1 MRRRQFIGLLGGAA
15 VSLPLVAQ
23 AQQAGKIP
31 IVGILW
37 HAGTA
42 QEEGPNFTAM
52 IEGFKTLGYVDG
64 QNIRFEHRF
73 PNEIPERFKSMAAE
87 LVSMKVDVL
96 MSVGVTA
103 APYIKNATSTI
114 PIVFT
119 LVADPVA
126 SKLVDSLARPGG
138 NATGLTL
145 FAAELGAKRLELLKE
160 AVPGLSRVGLLIN
173 PNTSF
178 SRPYIDESKAAAAK
192 LGLVLLT
199 LEARK
204 LDELEP
210 AFDMAS
216 KAGVQAI
223 SITPE
228 GTFYQGRANIA
239 KLALSRGLAT
249 CVWSKETFD
258 PGAFLAYGP
267 DVLAIL
273 RHAAIFVDKILKG
286 AKPADLPVEEPTR
299 FQLLISQKT
308 AKAIGINV
316 PPTLLTRADEVIE

>member
-1 MRRRQFIGLLGGAA
+1 MRRRQFIGLLGSAA

-87 LVSMKVDVL
+87 LVSTKVDVL

-103 APYIKNATSTI
+103 APYVKNATSTI

-178 SRPYIDESKAAAAK
+178 SGPYIDESKAAAAK
-192 LGLVLLT
+192 LGLVLQT

-210 AFDMAS
+210 AFDMAA

-228 GTFYQGRANIA
+228 GTFYQGRAIIA

>member
-1 MRRRQFIGLLGGAA
+1 
-15 VSLPLVAQ
+15 
-23 AQQAGKIP
+23 
-31 IVGILW
+31 
-37 HAGTA
+37 
-42 QEEGPNFTAM
+42 M
-52 IEGFKTLGYVDG
+52 IEGFKALGYVDG

-73 PNEIPERFKSMAAE
+73 PNETPDRFRSMAAE

-96 MSVGVTA
+96 MSVGVAA
-103 APYIKNATSTI
+103 APYVVSATSTI

-126 SKLVDSLARPGG
+126 SKLVGSLAKPGG

-145 FAAELGAKRLELLKE
+145 LAAELGAKRIELLKE
-160 AVPGLSRVGLLIN
+160 AVPGLSRAGLLVN

-178 SRPYIDESKAAAAK
+178 SRPYIEESKAAAK
-192 LGLVLLT
+192 LGLALQT
-199 LEARK
+199 FEAHT

-210 AFDMAS
+210 AFDMAA

-239 KLALSRGLAT
+239 KLALSRGIAT
-249 CVWSKETFD
+249 CVWSRETFE
-258 PGAFLAYGP
+258 PGAFMAYGP

-273 RHAAIFVDKILKG
+273 RHGAVFVDKILKG
-286 AKPADLPVEEPTR
+286 VKPADLPVEEPTR
-299 FQLLISQKT
+299 FQLLISLKT
-308 AKAIGINV
+308 ARAIDITV